1 MCFANVNDITEIMP
15 EKYLPFVAEFT
26 PLAFRKKSVEKKRYM
41 RIKYI

>member
-15 EKYLPFVAEFT
+15 ENYARVLEEVVLLSLPNG
-26 PLAFRKKSVEKKRYM
+26 SVEKKRYM

>member
-15 EKYLPFVAEFT
+15 ENYMLVTEENV
-26 PLAFRKKSVEKKRYM
+26 PLSLYKCSVEKKRYM